1 MLTQD
6 DDLSRR
12 SQYLIN
18 NICNF
23 SGSAAQSEPELS
35 FVMIC
40 QHRTG
45 TMKKNILQR
54 RRLEKEVPFLAPDC
68 STIFVRRA
76 PQKNPIKDIL
86 NKKIEDPFDALD
98 ESFSTA
104 TDNSLTT
111 TINEFFKNS
120 DDVKMQD
127 SGEELGYRSSSSISE
142 SDEPKVVHATQICN
156 ECETKNTIVK
166 DLKKEIETKNKTIE
180 GLNKEN
186 DEIAEATE
194 KSLLGKKNMKFLE
207 RFHILKNTGCF
218 FVKRKKAKINSRKI

>member
-1 MLTQD
+1 M
-6 DDLSRR
+6 
-12 SQYLIN
+12 
-18 NICNF
+18 
-23 SGSAAQSEPELS
+23 SAPRVS
-35 FVMIC
+35 
-40 QHRTG
+40 TG

-207 RFHILKNTGCF
+207 QFHVLKSTGCF

>member
-1 MLTQD
+1 MDTLD
-6 DDLSRR
+6 D
-12 SQYLIN
+12 
-18 NICNF
+18 
-23 SGSAAQSEPELS
+23 
-35 FVMIC
+35 
-40 QHRTG
+40 
-45 TMKKNILQR
+45 
-54 RRLEKEVPFLAPDC
+54 
-68 STIFVRRA
+68 
-76 PQKNPIKDIL
+76 
-86 NKKIEDPFDALD
+86 
-98 ESFSTA
+98 SFSTT

-142 SDEPKVVHATQICN
+142 SDEVKVVHTTQICN

-207 RFHILKNTGCF
+207 RFHVLKNTGCF
-218 FVKRKKAKINSRKI
+218 FVKRKKAKINSRKL

>member
-1 MLTQD
+1 
-6 DDLSRR
+6 
-12 SQYLIN
+12 
-18 NICNF
+18 
-23 SGSAAQSEPELS
+23 
-35 FVMIC
+35 
-40 QHRTG
+40 
-45 TMKKNILQR
+45 MKKNILQR

-86 NKKIEDPFDALD
+86 NKKIEDPLDALD

-111 TINEFFKNS
+111 TINDFFKNS

-142 SDEPKVVHATQICN
+142 SDEAKVVHATQICN
-156 ECETKNTIVK
+156 ECETRNTIVK
-166 DLKKEIETKNKTIE
+166 DLKKEIE

-207 RFHILKNTGCF
+207 LAVFCLK
-218 FVKRKKAKINSRKI
+218 KKS